1 MRRSVAPARR
11 PIVELSDEEDPIMH
25 RVPLR
30 GVFTALVT
38 PFTEAGR
45 LDEAG
50 LRRLVRRQIEE
61 GVAGLV
67 PVGTTGEGATLEPDE
82 HRRVVEVVVEEARSA
97 PRPVPVIAGAGT
109 ASTGK
114 SADLARACRQ
124 AGADALL
131 VVTPYYN
138 KPTPAGLVAHFR
150 TVAEAG
156 ALPVVLYDVPGRT
169 GLHMSAE
176 TVLQL
181 AAEEPFV
188 GIKEASG
195 RLDEVTRILRHRPE
209 GFAVLSGDDAL
220 TLPIVAL
227 GGEGV
232 ISVVANE
239 APALMGDLVAA
250 ALAGERDR
258 AAALHARLFPLMRA
272 NFVETNPI
280 PAKWA
285 LHRLD
290 LIEPHV
296 RLPLVPL
303 SEGAREPVER
313 ALREVGLLEGA
324 VLEAGR

>member
-1 MRRSVAPARR
+1 MDRFT
-11 PIVELSDEEDPIMH
+11 
-25 RVPLR
+25 LR

-45 LDEAG
+45 VDKVG

-82 HRRVVEVVVEEARSA
+82 HRRVVELVVEEARGAS
-97 PRPVPVIAGAGT
+97 RPVPVVAGAGT
-109 ASTGK
+109 ASTRK
-114 SADLARACRQ
+114 SADLARACRR

-138 KPTPAGLVAHFR
+138 KPTPAGLLTHFR

-156 ALPVVLYDVPGRT
+156 GLPVVLYDVPGRT

-188 GIKEASG
+188 GVKEASG
-195 RLDEVTRILRHRPE
+195 RLDEVTEILRHRPE
-209 GFAVLSGDDAL
+209 GFAVLSGDDVL

-239 APALMGDLVAA
+239 APGPMAELVAA

-280 PAKWA
+280 PVKWA

-290 LIEPHV
+290 LIEPYV

-303 SEGAREPVER
+303 SRDAREPVER
-313 ALREVGLLEGA
+313 ALGEVGLLEGLA
-324 VLEAGR
+324 AGAGR